1 VRQNELHPS
10 PGSNKA
16 GKRYGRGYG
25 SGHGG
30 YAGRG
35 CKGQNSRSGTSL
47 PRGFEGGQN
56 PLTKRISQK
65 RGFNNI
71 FKIEYTVVDLVSL
84 NSFKAGSEVTPE
96 KMFEAKIIKT
106 LEKPI
111 KILAGGEL
119 DRPLTV
125 VANKFSATAKAKI
138 EAAGGKTEE
147 LQNAAKAE

>member
-10 PGSNKA
+10 PGSKKA
-16 GKRYGRGYG
+16 AKRFGRGYG

-35 CKGQNSRSGTSL
+35 CKGQKSRSSFKI

-56 PLTKRISQK
+56 PLTKRLSQK
-65 RGFNNI
+65 RGFTNI
-71 FKIEYTVVDLVSL
+71 FKVQYTIVDLVSL
-84 NSFKAGSEVTPE
+84 NAFKSGSEVTPE
-96 KMFEAKIIKT
+96 KLFEANIIDT
-106 LEKPI
+106 LERPI

-119 DRPLTV
+119 NRPLTV

-147 LQNAAKAE
+147 LQNAAEAE